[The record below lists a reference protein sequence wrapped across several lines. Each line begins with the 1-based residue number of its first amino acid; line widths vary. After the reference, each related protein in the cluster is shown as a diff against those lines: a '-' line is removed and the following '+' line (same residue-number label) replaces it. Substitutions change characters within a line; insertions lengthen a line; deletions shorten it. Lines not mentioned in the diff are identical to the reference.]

1 VAKAKNNKQNQKA
14 EKTPAATVQNAGK
27 SQVKLR
33 PLGQSTLM
41 TQRRR
46 RRLNTKFIIGMA
58 VWVIALAISLYFLS
72 R

>member
-1 VAKAKNNKQNQKA
+1 VAKAKNNQKVQ
-14 EKTPAATVQNAGK
+14 KTEQTSANTVQNEGK
-27 SQVKLR
+27 SPVRLR

-58 VWVIALAISLYFLS
+58 VWVIALAISLYFLI

>member
-1 VAKAKNNKQNQKA
+1 VAKAKNNQKVQ
-14 EKTPAATVQNAGK
+14 KTEQPSANTVQNEGK
-27 SQVKLR
+27 SPIRLR

-58 VWVIALAISLYFLS
+58 VWVIALAISLYFLI